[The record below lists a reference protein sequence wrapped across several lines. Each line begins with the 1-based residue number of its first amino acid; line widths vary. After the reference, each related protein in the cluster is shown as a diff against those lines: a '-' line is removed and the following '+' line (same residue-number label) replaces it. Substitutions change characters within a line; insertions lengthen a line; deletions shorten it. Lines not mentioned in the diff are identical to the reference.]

1 MGTETFLERGVV
13 MGTGARSGR
22 LSRTDEDKLLLAVAR
37 GDVAALRDL
46 YRAFERPL
54 FTLGIRWLHDP
65 ELAAELVQEVT
76 VRIWRRASS
85 FDPGRGASSSWIF
98 GIARNVAAD
107 IARARGRD
115 PVPVAEPRSGEAEPW
130 DQDSAWEG
138 WQVVKA
144 LRSLPVDQQRV
155 LELAY
160 VHQYTQSEIAR
171 ALEIPL
177 GTVKTR
183 LYNGLRKLREELAR
197 LGMLESEGV

>member
-1 MGTETFLERGVV
+1 MGEETFRNGEAVMARG
-13 MGTGARSGR
+13 AKDGR
-22 LSRTDEDKLLLAVAR
+22 LTRADEDRLLLAVAR
-37 GDVAALRDL
+37 GDVAALREL

-54 FTLGIRWLHDP
+54 FTLGMRWLQDR

-76 VRIWRRASS
+76 VRVWRRASS
-85 FDPGRGASSSWIF
+85 FDPNRGASSSWIF

-115 PVPVAEPRSGEAEPW
+115 PIPVAEPRDGEAEPW

-144 LRSLPVDQQRV
+144 LRTLPVEQQRV

-160 VHQYTQSEIAR
+160 VHQYTQSEIAS
-171 ALEIPL
+171 ALKIPL

-183 LYNGLRKLREELAR
+183 LYNGLRKLRAELSR
-197 LGMLESEGV
+197 LGVLESESV

>member
-1 MGTETFLERGVV
+1 MAS
-13 MGTGARSGR
+13 GAKSGR
-22 LSRTDEDKLLLAVAR
+22 LTRADEDKLLLDVAR
-37 GDVAALRDL
+37 DDVAALREL

-54 FTLGIRWLHDP
+54 FTLGMRWLQDA

-85 FDPGRGASSSWIF
+85 FDPSRGASSSWIF

-107 IARARGRD
+107 IARTRGRD
-115 PVPVAEPRSGEAEPW
+115 PIPVAEPPAGEAEPW
-130 DQDSAWEG
+130 DEDSAWEG

-144 LRSLPVDQQRV
+144 LRTLPVEQQRV

-160 VHQYTQSEIAR
+160 VHQYTQSEIAE
-171 ALEIPL
+171 ALKIPL

-183 LYNGLRKLREELAR
+183 LYNGLKKLRAELTN
-197 LGMLESEGV
+197 LGVLESEAV

>member
-1 MGTETFLERGVV
+1 MNEETFRQREVV
-13 MGTGARSGR
+13 MASGAKSGR
-22 LSRTDEDKLLLAVAR
+22 LTRADEDKLLLDVAR
-37 GDVAALRDL
+37 GDVAALREL

-54 FTLGIRWLHDP
+54 FTLGMRWLRDA

-98 GIARNVAAD
+98 GIACNVAAD
-107 IARARGRD
+107 LARARGRD
-115 PVPVAEPRSGEAEPW
+115 PIPVAEPLAGESEPW

-144 LRSLPVDQQRV
+144 LRTLPVEQQRV

-160 VHQYTQSEIAR
+160 VQQYTQSEIAD
-171 ALEIPL
+171 ALKIPL

-183 LYNGLRKLREELAR
+183 LYNGLKKLRAELTK
-197 LGMLESEGV
+197 LGVLESEAV